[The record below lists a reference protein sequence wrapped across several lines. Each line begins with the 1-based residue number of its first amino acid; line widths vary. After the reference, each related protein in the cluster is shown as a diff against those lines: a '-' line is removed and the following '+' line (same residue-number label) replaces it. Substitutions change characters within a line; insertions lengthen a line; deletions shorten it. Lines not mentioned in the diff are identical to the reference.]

1 MIGQVILKGVG
12 LGVVLMLVLPS
23 VSETARW
30 AWCTCIMRTCRPGAW
45 NWA

>member
-30 AWCTCIMRTCRPGAW
+30 AWCIFTKITCRSA
-45 NWA
+45 AFC

>member
-30 AWCTCIMRTCRPGAW
+30 AWCTFTKTTCRSA
-45 NWA
+45 AFC

>member
-1 MIGQVILKGVG
+1 MIGQVILEGVG

-30 AWCTCIMRTCRPGAW
+30 VWCTFTKTTCRSA
-45 NWA
+45 AFC